1 MESVQEHERDFVGW
15 TESQANILRKIPA
28 GTLGLDTE
36 NLAEEIED
44 LGRSEIRET
53 SSLLRQ
59 ALVHLIKLAVQPDAE
74 PVQHWLDEA
83 LTFQG
88 NAVLAC
94 SPGIRKR
101 IDVPAIWRLACNGAV
116 RSLEQHGIS
125 APRLPTQCPFAI
137 DQLLDPEFDP
147 RSAVSIIAAAISA

>member
-1 MESVQEHERDFVGW
+1 MDSVQEHERDFVGW
-15 TESQANILRKIPA
+15 TESQANILRKLPA

-53 SSLLRQ
+53 SGLLRQ
-59 ALVHLIKLAVQPDAE
+59 VLVHLIKLAVQPDAE
-74 PVQHWLDEA
+74 PVSHWLDEA

-94 SPGIRKR
+94 SPGIRQR
-101 IDVPAIWRLACNGAV
+101 IDAAAIWRLACNGAV
-116 RSLEQHGIS
+116 RSLEQHGVS
-125 APRLPTQCPFAI
+125 APRLPTECPFTI

-147 RSAVSIIAAAISA
+147 KSAADVITAAIPA